1 MKRGFIIVKNTMI
14 KPPIVRRCG
23 KSILRKTII
32 DVISEHTFYVELL
45 FGDFGFIWVNSLL
58 K

>member
-1 MKRGFIIVKNTMI
+1 MI

-32 DVISEHTFYVELL
+32 DVLSEHTFYVELL